1 MSNTEQTSTSK
12 SRGWSVYIFSAV
24 LLVVVGIIYFVTKG
38 PSPSGPQSGPQSGP
52 PSGPP
57 SDTPSGPPPGPSC
70 IYTSG
75 VVPSSID
82 KSCWL
87 GYSAASK
94 RLLKGDKFYLRGKL
108 PTHTVWRYWR
118 YSRGGSCKNFGTYD
132 GHDDMDNTFSFKA
145 CDASTPS
152 LDRGLLY
159 TQLKG
164 CCQNDGKKVNNITIP
179 KDQCLVICWAGTCSN
194 ENPSISPCET
204 ADDGS
209 EDWAN
214 VAIVAPPTGTGNDFL
229 RITQVAGNSPFLY
242 EGPNSTALIDS
253 SDAAASYTFQ
263 VAFAAASPEESY
275 IPKYYDPDIPTYYD
289 PDEFTGRF

>member
-1 MSNTEQTSTSK
+1 MDNTEQTSASK

-38 PSPSGPQSGPQSGP
+38 PSPSGPPSDPPSGP
-52 PSGPP
+52 PSGPKPAPKPAP
-57 SDTPSGPPPGPSC
+57 SLC
-70 IYTSG
+70 NYTSG

-118 YSRGGSCKNFGTYD
+118 YSKGGSCKNFGTYD
-132 GHDDMDNTFSFKA
+132 GHDDIYNTFSFKA

-159 TQLKG
+159 TQLNG
-164 CCQNDGKKVNNITIP
+164 CCKNDGKKGKYITIP
-179 KDQCLVICWAGTCSN
+179 KNQCLVYCESETCSN
-194 ENPSISPCET
+194 ENPSGYPCET

-214 VAIVAPPTGTGNDFL
+214 LAIVSPPIGTGNDFL
-229 RITQVAGNSPFLY
+229 RIAQVAQVAGNTPFLY
-242 EGPNSTALIDS
+242 EGTGSTAWIEAS
-253 SDAAASYTFQ
+253 PVAASYTFQ

-275 IPKYYDPDIPTYYD
+275 IPTYYDPDIPTYYD